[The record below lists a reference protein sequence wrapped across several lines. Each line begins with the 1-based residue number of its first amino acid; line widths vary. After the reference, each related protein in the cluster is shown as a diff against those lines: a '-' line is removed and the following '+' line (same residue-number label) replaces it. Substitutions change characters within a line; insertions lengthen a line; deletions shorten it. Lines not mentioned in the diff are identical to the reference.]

1 MSDKDH
7 QQHEKEGEAVDSE
20 AVKAY
25 ESVGDNAGDSD
36 DNGGETH
43 EAQPDDESL
52 AEGGSTSEHTGDARD
67 AVIEEL
73 QTKLDEHREALLRTR
88 AEMDNQQKRAARD
101 IEHARKFALE
111 KFLEKLIP
119 VKDSLE
125 AGAQMAEDESADPA
139 RLAEGM
145 ELTLKMLEKLMQD
158 NSIEVIDPTGQPFNP
173 QYHEA
178 MTTQPSEDHEPDTV
192 LQVFQRGYLLNG
204 RLIRPARVIVAK

>member
-1 MSDKDH
+1 
-7 QQHEKEGEAVDSE
+7 
-20 AVKAY
+20 
-25 ESVGDNAGDSD
+25 
-36 DNGGETH
+36 
-43 EAQPDDESL
+43 
-52 AEGGSTSEHTGDARD
+52 
-67 AVIEEL
+67 
-73 QTKLDEHREALLRTR
+73 
-88 AEMDNQQKRAARD
+88 MDNQQKRAARD
-101 IEHARKFALE
+101 IEYARKFALE

-125 AGAQMAEDESADPA
+125 AGAEMAEGDSADLA

-145 ELTLKMLEKLMQD
+145 DLTLKMLEKLMQE

-178 MTTQPSEDHEPDTV
+178 MTTQPSDEHEPDTV